1 MDEGKIVLI
10 GNESDVLH
18 CGYSHA
24 ISDAGKRYPSAVH
37 YTHSMIL
44 SQLGVD
50 ENVILELLCTS
61 ACDVPLKA
69 RQLLLENMPAGHDMN
84 SLASYLQSSKQAYS
98 MQGLRLRVEQDK
110 LFEKALM
117 NTKDALL
124 IVCDPRDK
132 ELGIGMDEN
141 QFLDWMAREKADSQ
155 MVEFWMKNETAKPPA
170 LGGNQMGFFLMWL
183 RFEVREKRKAAML
196 NRQPLEI
203 EGLSTDNDDNPIK
216 IKVNDQIISLQGIFR
231 PLSNY
236 YPLPFEM
243 KGERYRSVEH
253 YAYEKLFIAL
263 KLDDKCIEKIQTTV
277 LPADVAIMA
286 RRYFKK
292 QEIPEA
298 NIEAKMAKMDR
309 WRQSAMKH
317 KIAQNEYLQ
326 QLLLSTGDAL
336 LIDCCEGDPMWTCA
350 SSERE
355 MQRLLTK
362 PYVGPAD
369 LIKWMRNKDEKT
381 PKTLAHLV
389 GNKTGLLLMELRVK
403 LASQTES
410 RIPLISHFNTASLS
424 SIVSS
429 NVICFTAESVFHPLY
444 PAEIR
449 VVEGQP
455 LFASPAHF
463 VASQAV
469 KYLGFNTED
478 AEYVMETESSLECWE
493 RLHETIE
500 AKGRGL
506 EREQSWWM
514 ERRQKAIKDALALL
528 FEQHPPVLR
537 ALLDTGDAML
547 VYCAR
552 FCSMETEL
560 SIGMRESD
568 LRAWLYTVDISSKQ
582 LLELCTRPM
591 AFRPSYLG
599 GNRLGLILM
608 ELRREFVLRG
618 AFPHTL
624 PELPISVDI
633 ILGTDS
639 PTESMM
645 VSEPFDILCPDNYT
659 ALWISEYI
667 RPCAQVRCNYCRHVS
682 SDPLFILAKEKKD
695 ADLMNMA
702 SWVKIPP
709 RLITVDD
716 SRINGIVE
724 ELLKS
729 NGRTTANL
737 RELPSEDM
745 RAIFMKLTGM
755 LRLTL
760 NEVDTYYNDMQTLSV
775 EVNRMQVIRRGL
787 EDTHERERRPER
799 AAAGRERFIDRSRDK
814 SPIPSLLGMP
824 VGQMSNQRRERDYK
838 IPSRR
843 RSPFGDDRR
852 RRDMERRGR
861 SPPHRNND
869 TRSPVRRQKP
879 ATPPPPPQ
887 PKPPKQPKVVER
899 ELSDGEIVSSDED

>member
-1 MDEGKIVLI
+1 MVPSSMDEGKIVLI

-117 NTKDALL
+117 NTKEALL

-141 QFLDWMAREKADSQ
+141 QFVEWMAREKADSQ
-155 MVEFWMKNETAKPPA
+155 MVEFWMKNEAAKPLA

-183 RFEVREKRKAAML
+183 RFEVREKKKAAML
-196 NRQPLEI
+196 NKQPLEI

-263 KLDDKCIEKIQTTV
+263 KLDDKSIEKIQTTV
-277 LPADVAIMA
+277 LPVDVATTA
-286 RRYFKK
+286 RRYLMKH
-292 QEIPEA
+292 EIPEST
-298 NIEAKMAKMDR
+298 IEAKMSKMDR

-336 LIDCCEGDPMWTCA
+336 LIDCCEGEPMWTCA

-362 PYVGPAD
+362 PYIGPAD
-369 LIKWMRNKDEKT
+369 LIKWMRNKDDKT

-493 RLHETIE
+493 RLHQTIE

-514 ERRQKAIKDALALL
+514 ERRQKAIKDALTLL
-528 FEQHPPVLR
+528 FEQHPPLLR

-624 PELPISVDI
+624 PELPISVDV

-645 VSEPFDILCPDNYT
+645 VSDAFDILCPDNYT
-659 ALWISEYI
+659 ALWI
-667 RPCAQVRCNYCRHVS
+667 N
-682 SDPLFILAKEKKD
+682 PLFILAKEKKD
-695 ADLMNMA
+695 ADLVNIA

-709 RLITVDD
+709 RLITVDE
-716 SRINGIVE
+716 SRINDIVE
-724 ELLKS
+724 ELLKA
-729 NGRTTANL
+729 NGKDNTYL
-737 RELPSEDM
+737 RSVPSEDM
-745 RAIFMKLTGM
+745 RAVFMKLTCM
-755 LRLTL
+755 LRSTL
-760 NEVDTYYNDMQTLSV
+760 SEVETYYNDMQTLSV

-787 EDTHERERRPER
+787 EDTHEREKRPER
-799 AAAGRERFIDRSRDK
+799 AAAGRDRFPDRSRDK
-814 SPIPSLLGMP
+814 SPIPSLLGMSVVP
-824 VGQMSNQRRERDYK
+824 PASSQSINQRRERDYK
-838 IPSRR
+838 IPTRR
-843 RSPFGDDRR
+843 RSPFGDERR
-852 RRDMERRGR
+852 RRDVCCSVGR
-861 SPPHRNND
+861 SPSHRSND
-869 TRSPVRRQKP
+869 IRSPPRRKQ

-887 PKPPKQPKVVER
+887 PKPPKQPRPADR
-899 ELSDGEIVSSDED
+899 ELSDGEILSSDED